1 MNKDQFNALEI
12 LEQVEYINKGLESE
26 SVTKVC
32 ASIGIDRATVRKRFS
47 RIGYKLEGGKY
58 IATENIPT
66 TTMKKTTVAT
76 TNTSTAKVT
85 KKATEQTQENKQ
97 IKVLESKIESLEKQ
111 IESINNIL
119 NTITTET
126 TNNITTKNN
135 IKIKKYKGVE
145 GVRSYRV
152 NAKVLEQWKV
162 FCKAHSE
169 HKVGDLLA
177 NAMVEYMNKYK

>member
-32 ASIGIDRATVRKRFS
+32 ASIGIDRATVRKRFA
-47 RIGYKLEGGKY
+47 RNGYELVDNKY
-58 IATENIPT
+58 IPTESTPIT
-66 TTMKKTTVAT
+66 TTKKTTVAT
-76 TNTSTAKVT
+76 KNTSTSKVT

-97 IKVLESKIESLEKQ
+97 MKALESKIESLEKQ

-119 NTITTET
+119 DTITTET
-126 TNNITTKNN
+126 TNNGTKNN

>member
-1 MNKDQFNALEI
+1 MNREEFNKLGILDQI
-12 LEQVEYINKGLESE
+12 DYINKGLEST
-26 SVTKVC
+26 SLTKVC
-32 ASIGIDRATVRKRFS
+32 ASIGIDRATVRKRFG
-47 RIGYKLEGGKY
+47 RNGYKLEGGKY
-58 IATENIPT
+58 IAIENIPT

-97 IKVLESKIESLEKQ
+97 MKALESKIESLEKQ

-119 NTITTET
+119 DTITTET
-126 TNNITTKNN
+126 TNNGTKNN
-135 IKIKKYKGVE
+135 IKIRKYKGVE

-177 NAMVEYMNKYK
+177 NAMVEYMNKFK

>member
-32 ASIGIDRATVRKRFS
+32 ASIGIDRATVRKRFA
-47 RIGYKLEGGKY
+47 RNGYELVDNKY
-58 IATENIPT
+58 IPTESTP
-66 TTMKKTTVAT
+66 
-76 TNTSTAKVT
+76 TSTTKVT

-97 IKVLESKIESLEKQ
+97 MKALESKIESLEKQ

-119 NTITTET
+119 DTITTET
-126 TNNITTKNN
+126 TNNRTTKNT

-177 NAMVEYMNKYK
+177 NAMVEYMNKFK

>member
-32 ASIGIDRATVRKRFS
+32 ASIGIDRATVRKRFA
-47 RIGYKLEGGKY
+47 RNGYKLEGGKY
-58 IATENIPT
+58 IATENTIVT
-66 TTMKKTTVAT
+66 TTTKPRESTSDKFIKKAPKT
-76 TNTSTAKVT
+76 VT
-85 KKATEQTQENKQ
+85 KQTQENKQ
-97 IKVLESKIESLEKQ
+97 MKALESKIESLEKQ

-119 NTITTET
+119 DTITTET

>member
-58 IATENIPT
+58 IPTESTP
-66 TTMKKTTVAT
+66 
-76 TNTSTAKVT
+76 TSTTKVT

-97 IKVLESKIESLEKQ
+97 MKALESKIESLEKQ

-119 NTITTET
+119 DTITTET
-126 TNNITTKNN
+126 TNNGTKNN

>member
-12 LEQVEYINKGLESE
+12 LEQVEYINKGLESK

-32 ASIGIDRATVRKRFS
+32 DSIGIDRGTVRKRFG
-47 RIGYKLEGGKY
+47 RN
-58 IATENIPT
+58 IATENIPIST
-66 TTMKKTTVAT
+66 IKKTTVAT
-76 TNTSTAKVT
+76 TNTSSDNVT
-85 KKATEQTQENKQ
+85 KKDTKQTQENKQ
-97 IKVLESKIESLEKQ
+97 IKALESKIESLEKQ

-126 TNNITTKNN
+126 TNNRTTKNT

-177 NAMVEYMNKYK
+177 NAMVEYMKKFK

>member
-1 MNKDQFNALEI
+1 
-12 LEQVEYINKGLESE
+12 
-26 SVTKVC
+26 
-32 ASIGIDRATVRKRFS
+32 
-47 RIGYKLEGGKY
+47 
-58 IATENIPT
+58 
-66 TTMKKTTVAT
+66 MKKTTVAT

-97 IKVLESKIESLEKQ
+97 IKALESKIESLEKQ

-119 NTITTET
+119 DTITTET
-126 TNNITTKNN
+126 TNNGTKNN
-135 IKIKKYKGVE
+135 IKIRKYKGVE

-177 NAMVEYMNKYK
+177 NAMVEYMNKFK

>member
-32 ASIGIDRATVRKRFS
+32 ASIGIDRATVRKRFA
-47 RIGYKLEGGKY
+47 RNGYELVDNKY
-58 IATENIPT
+58 IPTESTPIT
-66 TTMKKTTVAT
+66 TTKKTTVAT
-76 TNTSTAKVT
+76 KNTRTAKVT

-97 IKVLESKIESLEKQ
+97 MKALESKIESLEKQ

-119 NTITTET
+119 DTITTET
-126 TNNITTKNN
+126 TNNGTKNT

-177 NAMVEYMNKYK
+177 NAMVEFMNKYK

>member
-1 MNKDQFNALEI
+1 MNKDEFNALRI

-32 ASIGIDRATVRKRFS
+32 ARIGIDRATVRKRFKS
-47 RIGYKLEGGKY
+47 KGYELIDNKY
-58 IATENIPT
+58 IATENTPNT
-66 TTMKKTTVAT
+66 TTTKPTENTPNKPIKKT
-76 TNTSTAKVT
+76 T
-85 KKATEQTQENKQ
+85 KKATEQTQDNKN

-111 IESINNIL
+111 IENINNIL
-119 NTITTET
+119 NTITTKN
-126 TNNITTKNN
+126 TNSTITKDT

-169 HKVGDLLA
+169 HKVGDLVA
-177 NAMVEYMNKYK
+177 NALTEYMNKFN

>member
-12 LEQVEYINKGLESE
+12 LEQVEYINKGLESD

-47 RIGYKLEGGKY
+47 RNGYKLVGNKY
-58 IATENIPT
+58 IPTENTP
-66 TTMKKTTVAT
+66 
-76 TNTSTAKVT
+76 TSTTKVT

-97 IKVLESKIESLEKQ
+97 MKALESKIESLEKQ

-119 NTITTET
+119 DTITTET
-126 TNNITTKNN
+126 TNNRTTKNP

-177 NAMVEYMNKYK
+177 NAMVEYMKKFK

>member
-32 ASIGIDRATVRKRFS
+32 ASIGIDRATVRKRFA
-47 RIGYKLEGGKY
+47 RNGYELVDNKY
-58 IATENIPT
+58 IPTESTPIT
-66 TTMKKTTVAT
+66 TTKKTTVAT
-76 TNTSTAKVT
+76 KNTRTAKVT

-97 IKVLESKIESLEKQ
+97 MKALESKIESLEKQ

-119 NTITTET
+119 DTITTET
-126 TNNITTKNN
+126 TNNGTKNN

>member
-32 ASIGIDRATVRKRFS
+32 ASIGIDRATVRKRFA
-47 RIGYKLEGGKY
+47 RNGYELVDNKY
-58 IATENIPT
+58 IPTESTP
-66 TTMKKTTVAT
+66 
-76 TNTSTAKVT
+76 TSTTKVT

-97 IKVLESKIESLEKQ
+97 MKALESKIESLEKQ

-119 NTITTET
+119 DTITTET

-177 NAMVEYMNKYK
+177 NAMVEYMNKFK

>member
-32 ASIGIDRATVRKRFS
+32 ASIGIDRATVRKRFA
-47 RIGYKLEGGKY
+47 RNGYELVDNKY
-58 IATENIPT
+58 IPTESTP
-66 TTMKKTTVAT
+66 
-76 TNTSTAKVT
+76 TSTTKVT

-97 IKVLESKIESLEKQ
+97 MKALESKIESLEKQ

-119 NTITTET
+119 DTITTET
-126 TNNITTKNN
+126 TNNGTKNN